1 MSNITH
7 GGNVWQGGDPSKWL
21 DYSANIRPEGAPEWV
36 KKALRAAVKNVAY
49 YPATDM
55 HRARK
60 GLAAYLELPEEYVQP
75 ASGGASAIE
84 LATRCGAERVMLCS
98 PCFGEYKGAAEKA
111 GLPVE
116 NVCLLD
122 GSRNVVSPAEA
133 LEDGL
138 DSGMLIWICSPMNP
152 VGHTFSR
159 QEIEDLLA
167 LARRKNCRVALDE
180 AFIDFCPGASR
191 RDLVLQ
197 WPELIVV
204 GSLTKILG
212 IPGVRLGYLCA
223 QDALEL
229 GRNCLPWELNC
240 FAEGVAM
247 ELPAHKDEILA
258 DAKQSRFRTESFRQG
273 LQSLGLYVYPS
284 QSNFVLVDLGRE
296 ADPVIEALKEKKILV
311 RRCMDFE
318 GVNDGQHVRLAVKD
332 DRSNQKF
339 LLTLK
344 EILTCAEN
352 R

>member
-1 MSNITH
+1 MTEITH
-7 GGNVWQGGDPSKWL
+7 GGNVWQGDDPKQWL

-36 KKALRAAVKNVAY
+36 KKALRSAIKNVPY
-49 YPATDM
+49 YPPLDM

-60 GLAAYLELPEEYVQP
+60 GLADYLELPEEYVQP
-75 ASGGASAIE
+75 AAGGASAIE
-84 LATRCGAERVMLCS
+84 LATRCGMQRVMLCS
-98 PCFGEYKGAAEKA
+98 PCFGEYKGAAERA
-111 GLPVE
+111 SLPVE
-116 NVCLLD
+116 SVCLL
-122 GSRNVVSPAEA
+122 GSDRKIASPAEA
-133 LEDGL
+133 LESSLGKN
-138 DSGMLIWICSPMNP
+138 MLIWVCSPMNP
-152 VGHTFSR
+152 VGHAFSR

-191 RDLVLQ
+191 RDLVKT

-223 QDALEL
+223 RDAGKLAV
-229 GRNCLPWELNC
+229 NALPWELNC
-240 FAEGVAM
+240 FAESVAV
-247 ELPAHKDEILA
+247 ELPEHKAEIA
-258 DAKQSRFRTESFRQG
+258 EDAKKSAARTRAFTEELR
-273 LQSLGLYVYPS
+273 SLGLYVYPS

-296 ADPVIEALKEKKILV
+296 ADPVIEALKDKKILV

-318 GVNDGQHVRLAVKD
+318 GIDDGQHLRLAVKD
-332 DRSNQKF
+332 EASNRKF
-339 LLTLK
+339 YLTLK